1 MSKSIE
7 AMWKQGFVSEGE
19 LSAPKVNDL
28 YNRKSQNIVDKL
40 QNMFAV
46 NIKAIVIG
54 ALVMLVVMSLIGAP
68 WLGVYICALLT
79 PLVLIAKKE
88 LTKSHNLS
96 KGQSSLE
103 YLESFDTW
111 LKDSIN
117 TYSKYYRF
125 FYPLF
130 YIGMVTQ
137 GLASN
142 AGGKVMS
149 LLLKYYPTEYV
160 FLDIPGYIWAV
171 ITLLFLVIVR
181 YSEALYRLDLDIIYG
196 RQFKKLDELIADM
209 RALKSDK

>member
-54 ALVMLVVMSLIGAP
+54 ALIMLLVMSLIGAP
-68 WLGVYICALLT
+68 WLGLYISVLLA
-79 PLVLIAKKE
+79 PLVIIAKKE

-103 YLESFDTW
+103 YLESFDAW
-111 LKDSIN
+111 LKASID
-117 TYSKYYRF
+117 TYSNYYRF

-137 GLASN
+137 GLVSD
-142 AGGKVMS
+142 AGTKVMVV
-149 LLLKYYPTEYV
+149 LLKYYPTEYV
-160 FLDIPGYIWAV
+160 FLAIPGYIWVV
-171 ITLLFLVIVR
+171 ITLLFLLIVR

-196 RQFKKLDELIADM
+196 RQFKKLDELITDM
-209 RALKSDK
+209 RALKSGR

>member
-54 ALVMLVVMSLIGAP
+54 ALIMLVVMSLIGAP
-68 WLGVYICALLT
+68 WL
-79 PLVLIAKKE
+79 K
-88 LTKSHNLS
+88 N
-96 KGQSSLE
+96 
-103 YLESFDTW
+103 
-111 LKDSIN
+111 SIG
-117 TYSKYYRF
+117 TYSKYIRF

-137 GLASN
+137 GLVSD
-142 AGGKVMS
+142 AGTKVMVV
-149 LLLKYYPTEYV
+149 LLKYYPTENV
-160 FLDIPGYIWAV
+160 FLAIPGYIWVV
-171 ITLLFLVIVR
+171 ITLLFLLIVR

-196 RQFKKLDELIADM
+196 RQFKKLDELITDM
-209 RALKSDK
+209 RALKTQQ